1 MKYPQLAEMQ
11 TARER
16 TDVFLGYN
24 HNLRIADGEFY
35 DMKNMTGDDYPVLS
49 PRGKRGIYLP
59 TKDYSNFVGLI
70 AKDTLDFIATRDY
83 EGDKD
88 AKEAMLYLN
97 KSPTN
102 LTVSL
107 EREDPVP
114 PETIGKRKPKQLVSM
129 GAYIIIMPDKKF
141 LNTNKDT
148 EQGDVEKHF
157 LARGNINFYPS
168 LYAGDKIKVVKSAT
182 APVIA
187 EGTAAADIPY
197 WLDTSDT
204 PYKLKVYS
212 TSKEEWSE
220 ISTSYVRIDAPGIG
234 EAFSVGD
241 TVTISNV
248 KANGLEELN
257 SSLTIVN
264 AKHTDDE
271 SYIIVPG
278 VADGSGVSQQEPVG
292 FSRWMPDMDFVIE
305 SQNRLWG
312 CRYGQAYLGYRYDP
326 EKDSMQPYYG
336 NYVNQIYCSALGDFK
351 NWQTNQFIASDSY
364 TVSVGTDGVFT
375 GAVTHNGYPIFFKE
389 NFLHKVYGNYP
400 ANYQVQ
406 TTACRGVQRGCD
418 RSLAIVNEVAYYK
431 SRSGIMAYDGSLPT
445 EVSAALGD
453 KSYSDARAGYLG
465 NKYYV
470 SMKDDDTGEYSM
482 FVLDTKKGM
491 WHREDNTEA
500 VMFSNCRGNLYY
512 IDYATDS
519 VMAIKPELKE
529 DGKSNEESDDV
540 EWETVSGLIGT
551 DSPDKKY
558 VSRLDVRMKLVP
570 GATVSFY
577 ADYDSLG
584 SWEHL
589 FTMTGVDLKSFSV
602 PVKPKRCDHM
612 RLKIVGRGEAKIFSI
627 YKTVEWGSDN

>member
-49 PRGKRGIYLP
+49 PRGKRGVYLAP
-59 TKDYSNFVGLI
+59 ENYSNVLGI
-70 AKDTLDFIATRDY
+70 IEKDTLAFIATHENDTN
-83 EGDKD
+83 
-88 AKEAMLYLN
+88 AKKAKLYLN
-97 KSPTN
+97 GYPTE
-102 LTVSL
+102 L
-107 EREDPVP
+107 EVDIQYEDLGDGK
-114 PETIGKRKPKQLVSM
+114 TGKRLAKQLVSM
-129 GAYIIIMPDKKF
+129 GAYIIILPDKKYI
-141 LNTNKDT
+141 NTKALA
-148 EQGDVEKHF
+148 EYGDIEKHWMTTGDTTF
-157 LARGNINFYPS
+157 TPT
-168 LYAGDKIKVVKSAT
+168 LYSGDKITVVKSAT

-197 WLDTSDT
+197 WLDISDT

-212 TSKEEWSE
+212 TSTKQWSE
-220 ISTSYVRIDAPGIG
+220 IVTSYVKIEARNIG
-234 EAFSVGD
+234 NAFSVGD
-241 TVTISNV
+241 SVTISNV
-248 KANGLEELN
+248 TAEGLEELN
-257 SSLTIVN
+257 GTVTIVN
-264 AKHTDDE
+264 AKHDDKE

-278 VADGSGVSQQEPVG
+278 VVDKEGSQTNPIG
-292 FSRWMPDMDFVIE
+292 FSRWMPNLDYVTE

-312 CRYGQAYLGYRYDP
+312 CKYGQAYLGYRYDSTTN
-326 EKDSMQPYYG
+326 SMQPFYG
-336 NYVNQIYCSALGDFK
+336 NYVNEIYCSALGDFK
-351 NWQTNQFIASDSY
+351 NWQTFQGIASDSY
-364 TVSVGTDGVFT
+364 TVAVGTDGAFT

-406 TTACRGVQRGCD
+406 TTACRGVQRGCY

-453 KSYSDARAGYLG
+453 KRYSDARAGYLG

-470 SMKDDDTGEYSM
+470 SMKDDDTEEYNL
-482 FVLDTKKGM
+482 FVFDTKKGM

-500 VMFSNCRGNLYY
+500 VMFSNCRGDLYF
-512 IDYATDS
+512 IDYG
-519 VMAIKPELKE
+519 E
-529 DGKSNEESDDV
+529 DCVYTVKGTGQTLEGDDV